1 MQDYIMEMNMNQ
13 NKIVVFNNGKKEI
26 SLWSLILDENFYDDE
41 PEITVELLSKF
52 SNSILR

>member
-1 MQDYIMEMNMNQ
+1 MEMNMNQ